1 MFKNWTNRDWI
12 WLTALLLFLMVLL
25 IANFYKKWDPQISI
39 IANSTSIALAVIAI
53 FLSLKQDSDS
63 KSTSESMRQD
73 LSTQMGNITM
83 LLANRKVEI
92 EDAATSVSQT
102 VDTNTETRSE
112 SYTYDQLVEYGE
124 KIKKDTIE
132 EFKKELNEKMLEN
145 AMIMGKNT
153 NVYTGSYITHK
164 LEKDI
169 YNILKNNPYID
180 VKDVIGLLDI
190 KSNAFIEAKVRDII
204 KNYRTNI

>member
-1 MFKNWTNRDWI
+1 MFKNWTNRDWV
-12 WLTALLLFLMVLL
+12 WLTGLLLFIMALL
-25 IANFYKKWDPQISI
+25 VANFYKKWDPQISI

-83 LLANRKVEI
+83 LLANRKGEI

-102 VDTNTETRSE
+102 VNTNTETRSE
-112 SYTYDQLVEYGE
+112 SYTYEQLVEYGE

-145 AMIMGKNT
+145 ALSIGKNN
-153 NVYTGSYITHK
+153 NVYAK
-164 LEKDI
+164 LFGVEKEI
-169 YNILKNNPYID
+169 YYILKNNPYID
-180 VKDVIGLLDI
+180 DKEIMGLLNIRGKDYD
-190 KSNAFIEAKVRDII
+190 EANVRQII
-204 KNYRTNI
+204 RKYRTEIKA